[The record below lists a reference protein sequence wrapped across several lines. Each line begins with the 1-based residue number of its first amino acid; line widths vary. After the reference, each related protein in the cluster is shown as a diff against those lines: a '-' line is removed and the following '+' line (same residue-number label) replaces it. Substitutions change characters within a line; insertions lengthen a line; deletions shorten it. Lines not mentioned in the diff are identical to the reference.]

1 MRPDFYDVP
10 VHRLMC
16 RDVRMHQI
24 LTEPRPLHYKEM
36 RLFLNLLAEVVDRW
50 YEAVGPMNPEIASSQ
65 IAHLALVSD
74 LRASYIRL
82 MEDDTEDVFMERERL
97 DFLYHKFSEMIR
109 SFSSVFSSP
118 YSLIAFYRDIVRRL
132 ELTHDI
138 VLEGKHGW

>member
-1 MRPDFYDVP
+1 MHPNFYDVP

-16 RDVRMHQI
+16 KDVRMHQI

-36 RLFLNLLAEVVDRW
+36 RLFLTLLAEVVDRW

-65 IAHLALVSD
+65 DDHQALVGD
-74 LRASYIRL
+74 LKAAYL
-82 MEDDTEDVFMERERL
+82 MLMDDDTGEGYMERERL
-97 DFLYHKFSEMIR
+97 DFLFHRFSDMIR

-118 YSLIAFYRDIVRRL
+118 FSLIAFYRDIVRRL

-138 VLEGKHGW
+138 VLEGSHGW